1 MKKVVVSIIAA
12 IVLISALSVVT
23 FADNEN
29 DVFGVNDQDA
39 TPINWDEAT
48 GNYIASDTV
57 YILSGNF
64 LPIFIISII
73 VIIAGA
79 IIVFFVLKNKK
90 KQSVRPQ
97 PRRSRHGDRS
107 TSVTEMRPI
116 EEYRDIDPA
125 FDEKELE
132 DKAASL
138 FLRLQECRMKRDV
151 SALRPLLSD
160 DVYAHYE
167 HEIKSMMMQ
176 GQSVVIEKPHVD
188 KVTVRGY
195 KRGKF
200 HDHMKLK
207 LEVRLI
213 EYTISDRSRHRR
225 SGSRD
230 KILTKKYEWDMR
242 RRRSDVTFNDKAG
255 DEPNADEWKLDS
267 IKALLN
273 RES

>member
-29 DVFGVNDQDA
+29 DVFGVSEVAKNEYGKLA
-39 TPINWDEAT
+39 IVFVVALAV
-48 GNYIASDTV
+48 ISVAAV
-57 YILSGNF
+57 AV
-64 LPIFIISII
+64 IFIM
-73 VIIAGA
+73 
-79 IIVFFVLKNKK
+79 KK
-90 KQSVRPQ
+90 KKKEYVRPEA
-97 PRRSRHGDRS
+97 RRSESGDRS

-116 EEYRDIDPA
+116 GEYRDIDPA

-132 DKAASL
+132 EKAAAL
-138 FLRLQECRMKRDV
+138 FLRLQECRMKKDV
-151 SALRPLLSD
+151 TALRPLLSD

-255 DEPNADEWKLDS
+255 DEPNADGWKLDS